1 MSQQKRN
8 TALLLL
14 IILLLF
20 LSLQMLYAYFDRAP
34 DYDESVYLYV
44 AKTIKATGLP
54 YRFFGA
60 DSPFLMH
67 PPLFY
72 YIVAGFLIILGSEL
86 FVARLVSTIFSLPI
100 IILVYLI
107 ISKYKGKEMG
117 LVSIFIL
124 AINPAF
130 LYYSHS
136 VYMEITLTFLSL
148 MSIFLFLKGEEEK
161 KVKFFLGSGV
171 FLGLSL
177 ITKYYSVILF
187 LFFLLFFVIKF
198 KWTFFYRPQ
207 FYGWLFPVVFLF
219 ILWLGLGYWVGK
231 DAFTEQTLGWFRK
244 PSGDLYSWRLV
255 SNFVYFKEI
264 IGTIT
269 PIFSLLFLYGIFKWI
284 KNIIKDREIKFMN
297 ILPIY
302 FFIYFVYLIK
312 MPFKDIKY
320 IILLLPLMVIVT
332 GVNIDTHSLNL
343 RKYSSL
349 KYSGLGLALI
359 VIVFGLSPLAVFY
372 DPITH
377 QFHDNLYQFGIK
389 RDYQYRVYKE
399 IGEFLRGRLER
410 SDTIACQNKA
420 PIVGVYAETK
430 YKNLWSLSPE
440 QMKQEILASDAVVME
455 EGLPYIGDIENKGLQ
470 KEIEVEFSLVKT
482 MINKDG
488 KNFWI
493 YLRKS
498 KFENETNLSGSQRV
512 SFS

>member
-34 DYDESVYLYV
+34 DYDESIYLYV
-44 AKTIKATGLP
+44 AKTIKASGLP

-72 YIVAGFLIILGSEL
+72 YILTGFLIILGNQL
-86 FVARLVSTIFSLPI
+86 FVARLVSTVFSLAI

-107 ISKYKGKEMG
+107 VSKYKGKEVG

-136 VYMEITLTFLSL
+136 VYMEITLAFLSL

-161 KVKFFLGSGV
+161 KTKFFVWSGV

-187 LFFLLFFVIKF
+187 LFFFLYFVIEF

-207 FYGWLFPVVFLF
+207 FYSWLFPVVFLF
-219 ILWLGLGYWVGK
+219 MLWLGFGYWVGK

-244 PSGDLYSWRLV
+244 PLGNLYSWRLV
-255 SNFVYFKEI
+255 SNFVYFKEM
-264 IGTIT
+264 IGAIT
-269 PIFSLLFLYGIFKWI
+269 PIFSLLFLYGIFKWL
-284 KNIIKDREIKFMN
+284 KNIIKNREIKFMN

-302 FFIYFVYLIK
+302 FFMYFVYFIK

-320 IILLLPLMVIVT
+320 IIPLLPLMVIAT

-343 RKYSSL
+343 RR
-349 KYSGLGLALI
+349 YSGFKYLALGLAL
-359 VIVFGLSPLAVFY
+359 VIVVVGLSPLSVLY
-372 DPITH
+372 DPTTH
-377 QFHDNLYQFGIK
+377 HFHDNLYQFGIK
-389 RDYQYRVYKE
+389 RDYEYRIYKD
-399 IGEFLRGRLER
+399 IGEFLKSKLKI

-420 PIVGVYAETK
+420 PIIGVYAETI
-430 YKNLWSLSPE
+430 YINLWSLSIE
-440 QMKQEILASDAVVME
+440 EMKQQIFASDAVVME
-455 EGLPYIGDIENKGLQ
+455 EGLPYIGDIENRGLQ
-470 KEIEVEFSLVKT
+470 KEMEVKFFLVKT
-482 MINKDG
+482 MTGRDG
-488 KNFWI
+488 KKFWI

-498 KFENETNLSGSQRV
+498 EFENEISISGSQRI
-512 SFS
+512 SFL